1 MALAGSAWGRKRTST
16 VKVSTAET
24 EAFSLY
30 EAIGAFL
37 AIHRLSADPAYYAL
51 AHEILSHPDGALAR
65 AVAVRTDGGVRLT
78 QQDMAELGVLART
91 QPHDT
96 PARPAEDALVA
107 QLTMQLGDFS
117 ETVRSIHAETSDFGR
132 DLIATAAA
140 MRQADPASTRNY
152 ISELT
157 AAMIERV
164 RQAEARLAAAEQESE
179 ALRSALADARSDAR
193 QDPLTELANR
203 RAFDEALSALPPHTP
218 VIFALCDIDH
228 FKRVNDQFG
237 HAVGDRVLRAV
248 GQTIAAE
255 SGSALVA
262 RYGGEEFALLLVGV
276 DMDTATGIVD
286 RARSAVAARRF
297 RSRATDAP
305 IGVVTISAGLAAG
318 TAGETRE
325 VLCARAD
332 AALYQAKAA
341 GRNQVLSAV

>member
-1 MALAGSAWGRKRTST
+1 M
-16 VKVSTAET
+16 KVSTAET

-37 AIHRLSADPAYYAL
+37 AIHRLSAEPAYYAL
-51 AHEILSHPDGALAR
+51 AYEIISQPTGVLAQ
-65 AVAVRTDGGVRLT
+65 AVAARTDGGVRLT
-78 QQDMAELGVLART
+78 QHDMAELGVLSRSG
-91 QPHDT
+91 
-96 PARPAEDALVA
+96 RPAPPPPTPEDAEDEAFVR
-107 QLTMQLGDFS
+107 QLTTQLGDFTA
-117 ETVRSIHAETSDFGR
+117 TVRAIHAETSDFGR

-140 MRQADPASTRNY
+140 MRQSDPASTRNY
-152 ISELT
+152 IGELT
-157 AAMIERV
+157 AAMIDRV
-164 RQAEARLAAAEQESE
+164 RQAEERLAAAKAEAESLRV
-179 ALRSALADARSDAR
+179 ALEEARSDAR

-203 RAFDEALSALPPHTP
+203 RAFDEALAALDPRTP

-255 SGSALVA
+255 SGGALVA

-276 DMDTATGIVD
+276 TLRTATEIVD

-305 IGVVTISAGLAAG
+305 IGTVTISAGLAMG

-325 VLCARAD
+325 TLCARAD
-332 AALYQAKAA
+332 AALYRAKTA